1 MRMEAGAMGQG
12 VETESGEA
20 VMAERKRILIVDDD
34 PDIADLVKLV
44 LETDNFE
51 VDSALSPETAYEK
64 AKAYRPDAILLDL
77 LMPRVDG
84 WTVFKQL
91 RQDPSFDNV
100 PIAILTAKSQ
110 QVDQMVG
117 LHIMNADAY
126 ITKPFGK
133 QELIDKTYE
142 LIGKRKKSPDSGR

>member
-1 MRMEAGAMGQG
+1 MNEKKKILV
-12 VETESGEA
+12 VE
-20 VMAERKRILIVDDD
+20 DDK
-34 PDIADLVKLV
+34 DIADLVKLV
-44 LETDNFE
+44 LETVDFVVESVTDPE
-51 VDSALSPETAYEK
+51 VAYEK
-64 AKAYRPDAILLDL
+64 AKSYRPDAILLDL
-77 LMPRVDG
+77 LMPKVDG
-84 WTVFKQL
+84 WTIFKMI
-91 RQDPSFDNV
+91 RKDTSFDEV

-142 LIGKRKKSPDSGR
+142 LISKRKKPSNSGS

>member
-1 MRMEAGAMGQG
+1 MAG
-12 VETESGEA
+12 
-20 VMAERKRILIVDDD
+20 RKKILVIEDDK
-34 PDIADLVKLV
+34 DIADLVKLV
-44 LETDNFE
+44 LETENFE
-51 VDSALSPETAYEK
+51 VESVLNPEAAYEQ
-64 AKAYRPDAILLDL
+64 AKSSRPDAIMLDL
-77 LMPRVDG
+77 LMPRMDG
-84 WTVFKQL
+84 WTIFKII
-91 RQDPSFDNV
+91 RQDHSFDNV

-142 LIGKRKKSPDSGR
+142 LIGKRKQPPDSGG

>member
-1 MRMEAGAMGQG
+1 ME
-12 VETESGEA
+12 
-20 VMAERKRILIVDDD
+20 ERKRILVVEDDK
-34 PDIADLVKLV
+34 DIADLVKLV

-51 VDSALSPETAYEK
+51 VESVLNPETAYER
-64 AKAYRPDAILLDL
+64 AKAYHPDAILLDL
-77 LMPRVDG
+77 LMPKVDG
-84 WTVFKQL
+84 WTVFK
-91 RQDPSFDNV
+91 RIRGDHAFDEV

-142 LIGKRKKSPDSGR
+142 LIGKKKQPPDSGG

>member
-1 MRMEAGAMGQG
+1 MGD
-12 VETESGEA
+12 
-20 VMAERKRILIVDDD
+20 RIKVLIVEDDK
-34 PDIADLVKLV
+34 DIADLVKLV
-44 LETDNFE
+44 LETDNFTVE
-51 VDSALSPETAYEK
+51 SELNPESAYEK
-64 AKAYRPDAILLDL
+64 AKSFCPDAIMLDI
-77 LMPRVDG
+77 LMPRMDG
-84 WTVFKQL
+84 WTIFKKL
-91 RQDPSFDNV
+91 RQDHSFDNV

-142 LIGKRKKSPDSGR
+142 LIGKRKKPPDPRRR

>member
-1 MRMEAGAMGQG
+1 
-12 VETESGEA
+12 
-20 VMAERKRILIVDDD
+20 MAERKKILIIDDD
-34 PDIADLVKLV
+34 KDIADLVKLV
-44 LETDNFE
+44 LETENFE
-51 VDSALSPETAYEK
+51 VEAASSPESAFDK
-64 AKAYRPDAILLDL
+64 ARDYRPDAILLDL
-77 LMPRVDG
+77 LMPKVDG
-84 WTVFKQL
+84 WTIFKQI
-91 RQDPSFDNV
+91 RQDATFDGV

-142 LIGKRKKSPDSGR
+142 LIGKRKKSQNPDC